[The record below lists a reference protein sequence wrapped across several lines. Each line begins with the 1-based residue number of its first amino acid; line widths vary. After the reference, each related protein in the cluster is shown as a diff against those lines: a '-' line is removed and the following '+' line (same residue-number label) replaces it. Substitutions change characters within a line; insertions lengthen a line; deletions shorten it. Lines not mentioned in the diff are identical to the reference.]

1 MTNFSKEKSST
12 DNEWLKRPE
21 NNEMTNKLEEKEIE
35 QDVQHSLINGE
46 TPYYDK
52 E

>member
-1 MTNFSKEKSST
+1 MTDFSKEKSNT
-12 DNEWLKRPE
+12 DNEWLKRSE
-21 NNEMTNKLEEKEIE
+21 NNEMTDKLEEKEIK
-35 QDVQHSLINGE
+35 QDMQHSLIYGE